1 MQISSKLN
9 NSRFDV
15 GGIGDLLRRSDKIVF
30 NSFIGT
36 EPKRFDTSKETNLQ
50 CLEMVTFLSLE
61 MSSKVFLTAYLLVN
75 FVRVGTMSDN
85 F

>member
-1 MQISSKLN
+1 M
-9 NSRFDV
+9 
-15 GGIGDLLRRSDKIVF
+15 
-30 NSFIGT
+30 GT
-36 EPKRFDTSKETNLQ
+36 EPKRYDTSKETNLQ
-50 CLEMVTFLSLE
+50 FLEIITLLSLE